1 MSLTARMLIALVAGL
16 AVGILA
22 RMWVDVG
29 GGALLAVAEPVGSLW
44 VNALRMTL
52 IPLVV
57 SLLISVIASVPDA
70 RSTGRLGLRA
80 FIIFVV
86 FLAIAGLVSV
96 LLAPPLL
103 ALLPITAETMAAL
116 QTGDAAAAAANAA
129 RMPTLAQTIIDIVP
143 SNPIRAAADGAMLPL
158 VVFAVLLGAAATRI
172 PPVQRSALVDVF
184 RTLADAMLVLV
195 GWVIAIA
202 PIGVF
207 ALAIGLASRIG
218 LAAVGVIASYI
229 VILSAVIIAVTLL
242 VYVAAVVVGGVP
254 LGRFARALAP
264 GQAVAFSAR
273 SSMAALPALVEGAR
287 TVLRLPAVITS
298 FVLPLA
304 VSTLR
309 LSSPIMWA
317 ITLPFLS
324 RLYGIDI
331 GYAQL
336 IALIAAGILLSF
348 SIPGLPSASLF
359 VMAPFL
365 SGLGIPA
372 EALGIVIAADAI
384 PDLFK
389 GVLNVT
395 GHLAAATIVARHVP
409 ADALVEVPV
418 GIVSP
423 RTEAVG

>member
-16 AVGILA
+16 VAGILA
-22 RMWVDVG
+22 TTWRDAG
-29 GGALLAVAEPVGSLW
+29 GGALLALAEPVGSVW

-80 FIIFVV
+80 FLIFVA
-86 FLAIAGLVSV
+86 FLCVAGLVSV
-96 LLAPPLL
+96 LVAPPLL
-103 ALLPITAETMAAL
+103 AMLPITEATTAAL
-116 QTGDAAAAAANAA
+116 QTGDVAAAAANASK
-129 RMPTLAQTIIDIVP
+129 MPTLAQTLIDIVP
-143 SNPIRAAADGAMLPL
+143 SNPIAAAANGAMLPL
-158 VVFAVLLGAAATRI
+158 VVFAVLLGAAATRV
-172 PPVQRSALVDVF
+172 PMPLRASLVDVF
-184 RTLADAMLVLV
+184 RALADAMLVLV

-207 ALAIGLASRIG
+207 ALAVGFASKIG

-229 VILSAVIIAVTLL
+229 VILSAVIIFVTLL
-242 VYVAAVVVGGVP
+242 LYVAAVVFGRVP
-254 LGRFARALAP
+254 LARFARATAP
-264 GQAVAFSAR
+264 AQAVAFSAR
-273 SSMAALPALVEGAR
+273 SSMAALPAMVEGAR
-287 TVLRLPAVITS
+287 TVLGLPAVVTS

-304 VSTLR
+304 VSTFR

-324 RLYGIDI
+324 RLYGIEL
-331 GYAQL
+331 GYPQL
-336 IALIAAGILLSF
+336 IALIAAGIVLSF

-365 SGLGIPA
+365 SGLGIPI
-372 EALGIVIAADAI
+372 EGLGIVIVADTI

-395 GHLAAATIVARHVP
+395 GHMAASTIVARHVP
-409 ADALVEVPV
+409 AEVLAEIPAALRP
-418 GIVSP
+418 
-423 RTEAVG
+423 EATA